1 MAPPTI
7 IALKAGFLANQ
18 TRLLS
23 QPLNPSR
30 SWRNANEA
38 ADDGIPER
46 QLDDALFRLN
56 HALQQHTRRVYAP
69 QATRHVAEQ
78 IDQLYWN
85 AGEKVAEAS
94 REAGAEGLDAGLD
107 MSMAPNDPCVT
118 CQAPHML
125 TFTFKADSETINSL
139 PATWEWERDVNEHP
153 IEAKRYS
160 ELVGQLQALNAERA
174 RAEDNTLRLRHM
186 SELLRPFQSDD
197 EGRGVQENLI
207 TRDGEVERE
216 MERMRMLLARVGAR
230 LGHLR
235 ERSEL
240 DSSGLNEG
248 DAMLVDD
255 VDVDEK
261 RKVNDLLNNF

>member
-46 QLDDALFRLN
+46 QLDDALVRLN
-56 HALQQHTRRVYAP
+56 HALQQHTRRVYAL

-107 MSMAPNDPCVT
+107 MT
-118 CQAPHML
+118 
-125 TFTFKADSETINSL
+125 DSETINSL

-153 IEAKRYS
+153 VEAERYS
-160 ELVGQLQALNAERA
+160 ELVGQLQALNAKRA

-207 TRDGEVERE
+207 SRDGEVERE

-240 DSSGLNEG
+240 TSSGLDEG

-261 RKVNDLLNNF
+261 RKVNDLLNHF